1 MAISN
6 NQFDKSKFGKRKS
19 VISDINITPFVDVL
33 LVLLIIFMVCAP
45 MMTGGMNLSLPNGA
59 QEISVDNNNPIS
71 ISIKSDG
78 EIFVNDEVIKI
89 NNLTSKII
97 SFSSNN
103 FNKKIMVRA
112 DKSIDYGKVMEVVR
126 IINVAGFSQV
136 ALVTELMQ

>member
-45 MMTGGMNLSLPNGA
+45 MMTGGMNLSLPSGA
-59 QEISVDNNNPIS
+59 QEISVENSNPIS

-78 EIFVNDEVIKI
+78 EIFINDEAIKI

-97 SFSSNN
+97 SFSSSN

-126 IINVAGFSQV
+126 VINVAGFSQV